1 LGSYKSFENS
11 NGMAC
16 FIGILEEFYQ
26 EAEPH
31 GNWKGS
37 FVSLIEFLC
46 FFCAPSKRSILQFPK
61 DLFGRMNFVTYEQVK
76 IHVFQTGPKY
86 FQSIGFKMLGYYI
99 PIYVFPIPAFLES
112 CVSKRF

>member
-1 LGSYKSFENS
+1 MKPVGALALGSYKSYKNS

-37 FVSLIEFLC
+37 FVSLSL
-46 FFCAPSKRSILQFPK
+46 
-61 DLFGRMNFVTYEQVK
+61 N
-76 IHVFQTGPKY
+76 
-86 FQSIGFKMLGYYI
+86 
-99 PIYVFPIPAFLES
+99 S
-112 CVSKRF
+112 CVFSVLLLHPNVQSYNFLRACLERMKFIA

>member
-1 LGSYKSFENS
+1 MKPVGALALGSYKSYKNS

-37 FVSLIEFLC
+37 FVSL
-46 FFCAPSKRSILQFPK
+46 S
-61 DLFGRMNFVTYEQVK
+61 
-76 IHVFQTGPKY
+76 H
-86 FQSIGFKMLGYYI
+86 
-99 PIYVFPIPAFLES
+99 
-112 CVSKRF
+112 

>member
-1 LGSYKSFENS
+1 MESYENS

-61 DLFGRMNFVTYEQVK
+61 GLFGRMNFITYEQEK
-76 IHVFQTGPKY
+76 NHVTTREQTLERCPNLALA
-86 FQSIGFKMLGYYI
+86 S
-99 PIYVFPIPAFLES
+99 AFFS
-112 CVSKRF
+112 PGTKGSFSPGW